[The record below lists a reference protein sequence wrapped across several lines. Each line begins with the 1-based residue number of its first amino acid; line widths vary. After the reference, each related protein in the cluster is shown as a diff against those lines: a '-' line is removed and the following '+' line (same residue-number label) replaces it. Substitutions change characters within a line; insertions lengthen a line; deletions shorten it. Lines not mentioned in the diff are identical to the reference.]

1 MTNASDT
8 IYCEFVN
15 SCKKLEA
22 NYGHE
27 MKKAELRE
35 ATESQT
41 DHSHPLQRCSECRP
55 IITMDYLKE
64 TAETDG
70 RKLHSD
76 LSSNI
81 PTTGSETLNSTLE
94 LFLSFHSDSV
104 EVIML

>member
-8 IYCEFVN
+8 IYYEFVN

-35 ATESQT
+35 STESQT

-55 IITMDYLKE
+55 IITMDYLKRLQKLME
-64 TAETDG
+64 GNSIQIYQAISQPLAQKVLTAH
-70 RKLHSD
+70 RNYFYHFILI
-76 LSSNI
+76 LWR
-81 PTTGSETLNSTLE
+81 L
-94 LFLSFHSDSV
+94 
-104 EVIML
+104 